1 MLMSQVKFNYL
12 VYNDNVTD
20 ELTFQSLYAIKY
32 DFTEHESYLRPNNYR
47 SLVTISNSFVPF

>member
-20 ELTFQSLYAIKY
+20 ELTFQSLYAIKH